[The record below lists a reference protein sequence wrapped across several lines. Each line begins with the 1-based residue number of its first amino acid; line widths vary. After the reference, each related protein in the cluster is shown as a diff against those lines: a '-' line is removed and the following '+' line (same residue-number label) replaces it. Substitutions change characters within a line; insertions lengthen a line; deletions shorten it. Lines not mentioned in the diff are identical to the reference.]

1 MVVLPRGVAKK
12 HTCYIYNTPL
22 FVSRATLKLLRFASG
37 ERQSLGN
44 VCIINLRR
52 QAEVQCVDG
61 RQAVP
66 PGPRR
71 ASATR
76 GKQESYSCCLS
87 VYSHLLRLKILP
99 QPGDSLPPLPPLLSS
114 LLLSS
119 PLSLPSLLL
128 LHSLP

>member
-61 RQAVP
+61 RQAAP
-66 PGPRR
+66 PRPAARLGNTRKAGELLVLSQCLQPLTALENTTPARR
-71 ASATR
+71 
-76 GKQESYSCCLS
+76 
-87 VYSHLLRLKILP
+87 
-99 QPGDSLPPLPPLLSS
+99 LPPSPPS
-114 LLLSS
+114 
-119 PLSLPSLLL
+119 PSL
-128 LHSLP
+128 